1 MNREHFRVACN
12 EKRTR
17 ISDARRADLKAHE
30 ATARKAAKRNAFWH
44 GAVIAS
50 VGVGGAADIARAA
63 MYGWLLRVKDTI
75 GSGKQVGCG
84 HV

>member
-30 ATARKAAKRNAFWH
+30 ATAAKRNAFSH

-50 VGVGGAADIARAA
+50 VGVGGAADIVRAATEARAA
-63 MYGWLLRVKDTI
+63 QKNLG
-75 GSGKQVGCG
+75 
-84 HV
+84 